1 MERKS
6 GRGKSRT
13 ENLSDSFYTSET
25 IGARKVCGFSLPKYQ
40 AHKEIIVTLRL
51 QCRDLFDRV
60 TPFVLRLQQS
70 AQVLSP

>member
-1 MERKS
+1 MEHKS
-6 GRGKSRT
+6 GRGNSRT

-40 AHKEIIVTLRL
+40 APSESTVALRL
-51 QCRDLFDRV
+51 QRRDLFDRV
-60 TPFVLRLQQS
+60 TQFVLRLQQS